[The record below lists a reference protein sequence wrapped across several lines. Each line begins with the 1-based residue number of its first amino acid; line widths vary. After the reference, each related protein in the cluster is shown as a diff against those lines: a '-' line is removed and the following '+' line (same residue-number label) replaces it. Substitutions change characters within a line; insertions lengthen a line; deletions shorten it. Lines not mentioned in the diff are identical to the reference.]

1 MLRAT
6 FLDLMKAQEA
16 TLTAIACAARDLHDS
31 VNQKYNAT
39 LPYGYHLD
47 MVARYAADYGH
58 DVLADAADLLPLL
71 FGAYFHDSIEDA
83 RLSYNDVTRRAAA
96 FMNDAQAYMA
106 AEIVYALTND
116 KGRTRSERAGE
127 RYYAGIRA
135 TPYAPFVKLCDRAAN
150 TAFSARAADGGNSR
164 MSKIYANEWPHFL
177 AAIRVE
183 TTADVRFTLPTALI
197 AHVEGLMR
205 R

>member
-1 MLRAT
+1 MLRAP

-58 DVLADAADLLPLL
+58 EVLADAADLLPLL

-164 MSKIYANEWPHFL
+164 MCRVYASEWPHFL
-177 AAIRVE
+177 AAIRVDRP
-183 TTADVRFTLPTALI
+183 ADVRFTLPTALI

>member
-31 VNQKYNAT
+31 VNQKYNTT

-150 TAFSARAADGGNSR
+150 TSFSARAADGGNSR
-164 MSKIYANEWPHFL
+164 MCRVYASEWPHFL
-177 AAIRVE
+177 AAIRVDRP
-183 TTADVRFTLPTALI
+183 ADVRFTLPTALI

>member
-58 DVLADAADLLPLL
+58 EVLADAADLLPLL

-116 KGRTRSERAGE
+116 KGRTRSERADE

-164 MSKIYANEWPHFL
+164 MCRVYASEWPHFL
-177 AAIRVE
+177 AAIRVDRP
-183 TTADVRFTLPTALI
+183 ADVRFTLPTALI

>member
-164 MSKIYANEWPHFL
+164 MCRVYANEWPHFL
-177 AAIRVE
+177 AAIRVDRP
-183 TTADVRFTLPTALI
+183 ADVRFTLPTALI

>member
-58 DVLADAADLLPLL
+58 EVLADAADLLPLL

-83 RLSYNDVTRRAAA
+83 RLSYNDVTRRASA
-96 FMNDAQAYMA
+96 FMNDAQADLA

-177 AAIRVE
+177 AAIRVDRP
-183 TTADVRFTLPTALI
+183 ADVRFTLPTALI

>member
-164 MSKIYANEWPHFL
+164 MCRVYASEWPHFL
-177 AAIRVE
+177 AAIRVDRP
-183 TTADVRFTLPTALI
+183 ADVRFTLPTALI

>member
-47 MVARYAADYGH
+47 MVARYAVDYGH
-58 DVLADAADLLPLL
+58 EVLADAADLLSLL

-177 AAIRVE
+177 AAIRVDRP
-183 TTADVRFTLPTALI
+183 ADVRFTLPTALI

>member
-58 DVLADAADLLPLL
+58 EVVADAADLLPLL

-164 MSKIYANEWPHFL
+164 MCRVYASEWPHFL
-177 AAIRVE
+177 AAISVE
-183 TTADVRFTLPTALI
+183 TPADIRFTLPTALI

>member
-16 TLTAIACAARDLHDS
+16 TLTAIAWAARDLHDS

-164 MSKIYANEWPHFL
+164 MCRVYASEWPHFL
-177 AAIRVE
+177 AAIRVDRP
-183 TTADVRFTLPTALI
+183 ADVRFTLPTALI

>member
-58 DVLADAADLLPLL
+58 EVLANAADLLPVL

-177 AAIRVE
+177 AAIRVDRP
-183 TTADVRFTLPTALI
+183 ADVRFTLPTALI

>member
-1 MLRAT
+1 
-6 FLDLMKAQEA
+6 
-16 TLTAIACAARDLHDS
+16 
-31 VNQKYNAT
+31 
-39 LPYGYHLD
+39 YHLD

-58 DVLADAADLLPLL
+58 EVLADAADLLPLL

-183 TTADVRFTLPTALI
+183 TPADIRFTLPTALI

>member
-58 DVLADAADLLPLL
+58 EVLADAADLLPLL

-96 FMNDAQAYMA
+96 FMA

-177 AAIRVE
+177 AAIRVDRP
-183 TTADVRFTLPTALI
+183 ADVRFTLPTALI

>member
-47 MVARYAADYGH
+47 MVAHYAADYGH
-58 DVLADAADLLPLL
+58 EVLADAADLLPLL

-96 FMNDAQAYMA
+96 FMNDAQAYVA

-116 KGRTRSERAGE
+116 KGRTRTERAGE

-177 AAIRVE
+177 AAIRVDRP
-183 TTADVRFTLPTALI
+183 ADVRFTLPTALI

>member
-1 MLRAT
+1 
-6 FLDLMKAQEA
+6 
-16 TLTAIACAARDLHDS
+16 
-31 VNQKYNAT
+31 
-39 LPYGYHLD
+39 

-58 DVLADAADLLPLL
+58 EVLADAADLLPLL

-177 AAIRVE
+177 AAIRVDRP
-183 TTADVRFTLPTALI
+183 ADVRFTLPTALI

>member
-16 TLTAIACAARDLHDS
+16 TIMAIACAARDLHDS

-58 DVLADAADLLPLL
+58 EVLADAADLLPLL

-177 AAIRVE
+177 AAIRVDRP
-183 TTADVRFTLPTALI
+183 ADVRFTLPTALI
-197 AHVEGLMR
+197 DHVEGLMR

>member
-1 MLRAT
+1 MLRAPV
-6 FLDLMKAQEA
+6 LDLMKAQEA

-58 DVLADAADLLPLL
+58 EVLADAADLLPLL

-164 MSKIYANEWPHFL
+164 MCRVYASEWPHFL
-177 AAIRVE
+177 AAIRVDRP
-183 TTADVRFTLPTALI
+183 ADVRFTLPTALI

-205 R
+205 P

>member
-58 DVLADAADLLPLL
+58 EVLADATDLLPLL

-164 MSKIYANEWPHFL
+164 MCRVYASEWPHFL
-177 AAIRVE
+177 AAIRVDRP
-183 TTADVRFTLPTALI
+183 ADVRFTLPTALI

>member
-16 TLTAIACAARDLHDS
+16 TLTAIAWAARDLHDS

-58 DVLADAADLLPLL
+58 EVLADAADLLPLL

-177 AAIRVE
+177 AAIRVDRS
-183 TTADVRFTLPTALI
+183 ADVRFTLPTALI

>member
-58 DVLADAADLLPLL
+58 EVLADAADLLPLL

-106 AEIVYALTND
+106 AEIVYALPND
-116 KGRTRSERAGE
+116 KGRTRSARAGE

-177 AAIRVE
+177 AAIRVDRP
-183 TTADVRFTLPTALI
+183 ADVRFTLPTALI

>member
-164 MSKIYANEWPHFL
+164 MSKIYVNECPHFL
-177 AAIRVE
+177 AAICVDRP
-183 TTADVRFTLPTALI
+183 ADVRFTLPTALI

>member
-58 DVLADAADLLPLL
+58 EVLADAADLLPLL

-164 MSKIYANEWPHFL
+164 MCRVYASEWPHFL
-177 AAIRVE
+177 AAIRVDRP
-183 TTADVRFTLPTALI
+183 ADVRFTLPTALI

>member
-16 TLTAIACAARDLHDS
+16 TLEAIACAARDLHDS

-58 DVLADAADLLPLL
+58 EVLADAADLLPLL

-150 TAFSARAADGGNSR
+150 TTFSARAADGGNSR

-177 AAIRVE
+177 AAIRVDRP
-183 TTADVRFTLPTALI
+183 ADVRFTLPTALI

>member
-1 MLRAT
+1 MQRAP
-6 FLDLMKAQEA
+6 FLDLMKAQEG
-16 TLTAIACAARDLHDS
+16 TLEAIARAARDLHDS

-58 DVLADAADLLPLL
+58 EVLADAADLLPLL

-96 FMNDAQAYMA
+96 FMTDAQAFMA

-150 TAFSARAADGGNSR
+150 TAFSARATDGGNSR
-164 MSKIYANEWPHFL
+164 MCSVYAGEWPHFL
-177 AAIRVE
+177 AAIRVDRP
-183 TTADVRFTLPTALI
+183 ADVRFSLPAALI

-205 R
+205 L

>member
-96 FMNDAQAYMA
+96 FMNDAHAYMA
-106 AEIVYALTND
+106 AEIVYALTNE

-164 MSKIYANEWPHFL
+164 MCRVYASEWPHFL
-177 AAIRVE
+177 AAIRVDRP
-183 TTADVRFTLPTALI
+183 ADVRFTLPTALI

>member
-96 FMNDAQAYMA
+96 FMNDAQVYMA

-183 TTADVRFTLPTALI
+183 ATADVRFTLPTALI